1 MEELTTSP
9 GAVSEVFTTLG
20 QELGIAFKEHF
31 EQLMN
36 HLDATELLAITDEE
50 PARRIARIAAILIM
64 LGKAFEN
71 GANDNDEAEPEQG
84 EN

>member
-36 HLDATELLAITDEE
+36 HLDATELLAITDAGTS
-50 PARRIARIAAILIM
+50 PQDRPHRGHPHHARQS
-64 LGKAFEN
+64 F
-71 GANDNDEAEPEQG
+71 
-84 EN
+84 